1 MRSINMYE
9 AKTNLSKYVELLESG
24 NEKEIILCKR
34 GKRIAKI
41 VLIEEEGAK
50 PRLDAAKGFLSA
62 LDFDL
67 DNKELNEE
75 IAKEFGY

>member
-1 MRSINMYE
+1 MCSINMYE

-50 PRLDAAKGFLSA
+50 PRLDAAKGFLPA